1 MPDEK
6 HKVMIE
12 LEENFHTGLRSAIS
26 SWEARTGVYITS
38 IKYCKDSMRE
48 SLEVNTELTLSKGIR

>member
-6 HKVMIE
+6 HKVMVE
-12 LEENFHTGLRSAIS
+12 YEENLTSGIRSAIS

-38 IKYCKDSMRE
+38 IKYHKDTMHD